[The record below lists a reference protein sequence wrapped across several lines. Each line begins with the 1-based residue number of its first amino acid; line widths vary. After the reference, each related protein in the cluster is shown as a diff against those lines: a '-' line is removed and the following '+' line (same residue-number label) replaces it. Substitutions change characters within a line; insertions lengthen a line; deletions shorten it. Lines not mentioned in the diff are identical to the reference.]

1 MRFLLVQFRCLRPG
15 FSELCNAKGQS
26 MVEFV
31 AVLTA
36 LFLIAGLSR
45 GYITQLKN
53 IIEQKY
59 RSYCFG
65 IAITDPPQQS
75 YNLISGSEDA
85 GRTMVLSERI
95 SVISPARESENSAE
109 VLPVLQDT
117 DKGAIRD
124 FTDLSENF

>member
-1 MRFLLVQFRCLRPG
+1 MRFLLGQFRCLRSG
-15 FSELCNAKGQS
+15 CSELCNAKGQS

-31 AVLTA
+31 AVMTA
-36 LFLIAGLSR
+36 LFLIAGLGR

-65 IAITDPPQQS
+65 IAITDPPQGS
-75 YNLISGSEDA
+75 YTLISGSEDA
-85 GRTMVLSERI
+85 GRTMMLSEQIARM
-95 SVISPARESENSAE
+95 SPVRESDNRAE

-117 DKGAIRD
+117 DKDAIRD
-124 FTDLSENF
+124 FRNQAENF